1 MRDFELDECDDR
13 IAYIEAA
20 LRQQIEDG
28 VRFSADKK
36 TGFVYIADELR
47 TFELHPAF
55 TQAFVD
61 DLNAAIREKRSW
73 KNKII
78 VNLGDLIEL
87 FHRISK
93 VNDFLSRLIERFDTD
108 SFDNDFSDEMTA
120 QITLY
125 NYCIRLRGHLSA
137 ISAILAAKHTRKEGA
152 INLQSV
158 FCVFCWRRARQSVRD
173 SNDNKPR
180 DSMYYCHEHHPSQNE
195 AGYNSAVNA
204 LVNAVRNENADEFR
218 SDLSKYDHRDKKAK
232 ARVASMYSRW
242 FKSFLL
248 RIPPV
253 ERSRSNVQS
262 DLAWLDIA
270 FWLCEK
276 AVAVYPL
283 VAERIDY
290 SFNPPP
296 NSWREWVLKVIELL
310 DDKKQTELQYWRDNI
325 VEDQKSNESSLV
337 DPMSQYLCDNKDKD
351 WTRVSEW
358 QTILHLFARY
368 EAYHYIQENRP
379 KIGRPGGKK
388 ELAVEFILGC
398 YKNSQY
404 YPTINEICKAID
416 ITKSTAS
423 KALKEARKLS
433 KNITSE

>member
-1 MRDFELDECDDR
+1 MLDNHWPNYWMRDFELDECDDR

-137 ISAILAAKHTRKEGA
+137 ISATYVCL
-152 INLQSV
+152 
-158 FCVFCWRRARQSVRD
+158 
-173 SNDNKPR
+173 
-180 DSMYYCHEHHPSQNE
+180 
-195 AGYNSAVNA
+195 
-204 LVNAVRNENADEFR
+204 
-218 SDLSKYDHRDKKAK
+218 
-232 ARVASMYSRW
+232 
-242 FKSFLL
+242 
-248 RIPPV
+248 
-253 ERSRSNVQS
+253 
-262 DLAWLDIA
+262 
-270 FWLCEK
+270 
-276 AVAVYPL
+276 
-283 VAERIDY
+283 
-290 SFNPPP
+290 
-296 NSWREWVLKVIELL
+296 
-310 DDKKQTELQYWRDNI
+310 
-325 VEDQKSNESSLV
+325 
-337 DPMSQYLCDNKDKD
+337 
-351 WTRVSEW
+351 
-358 QTILHLFARY
+358 
-368 EAYHYIQENRP
+368 
-379 KIGRPGGKK
+379 
-388 ELAVEFILGC
+388 
-398 YKNSQY
+398 
-404 YPTINEICKAID
+404 
-416 ITKSTAS
+416 
-423 KALKEARKLS
+423 
-433 KNITSE
+433 